1 MKHTSVAIIATT
13 LLSTSYSQLALAAG
27 HGSQKVIGQTTALIA
42 EADLPTV
49 MDAASST
56 SALKDGESANTNFP
70 FAEFKAIATVG
81 EVDATSGLALTGY
94 PDGQAAWLA
103 DDNTV
108 RVVYQSESYA
118 TMGSAPRP
126 ETYPWKMANGVT
138 FTGSHIH
145 TIDYDREK
153 FATFMGN
160 NESAKSMVKGSG
172 KLFNTVYNGF
182 GEIVST
188 PSHDPSQ
195 LAGKWG
201 NQTRPDGTLVQF
213 KSEFKLSQAN
223 YFFQS
228 FCGAWYEQANQY
240 GEGMGFADDVWLT
253 AEEWE
258 IGRMFPAGSSD
269 SAATLGLASV
279 VVDIAN
285 ETAYT
290 APALGQTGYEKLIPI
305 NPGHKDYVVIVA
317 AGYNHGQEPAP
328 NRIYVGMKNRAA
340 DGSQINY
347 ATASDRDAFLA
358 RNGLLYGKIYGL
370 ALTPETFET
379 LGLKIALDAKM
390 VDDYMKNADAPNRF
404 EGRFYPTSYQWAGFD
419 QPVAVQDTEMMLW
432 EQKDE
437 QPEGYVFFNG
447 DTKTEHPAV
456 DPSGAPRYFQNMTD
470 EGGLMGFDLGDLGKA
485 LAAANGDLPTH
496 LDVSVVR
503 SVAAVDG
510 ALTLNIGDQFK
521 TVGGDASIHMEEG
534 VAKMVA
540 PDGLYWSKTADGD
553 YLIVDED
560 SGNDFGERKYVL
572 TIDANMNVTDG
583 HLLAIAGGKHS
594 PRYQAG
600 VSALGGAFTKP
611 GTTEFSGSWP
621 VTALIERKADGSFYS
636 MDELK
641 GNARQRIRGAIPASQ
656 QTFVGVV
663 QARPESSGA
672 VEANAGDAGGQIFMF
687 TFDVNQ
693 PSTKL
698 ASK

>member
-1 MKHTSVAIIATT
+1 MNKIHVTLLATT
-13 LLSTSYSQLALAAG
+13 IISTAVAYVANADG
-27 HGSQKVIGQTTALIA
+27 HGKKIIGQTTALIA
-42 EADLPTV
+42 EAGLSGVT
-49 MDAASST
+49 DASLST
-56 SALKDGESANTNFP
+56 NILKDGESANTNFP
-70 FAEFKAIATVG
+70 YANFKAIATVG
-81 EVDATSGLALTGY
+81 EVDAKTGMALTGY

-103 DDNTV
+103 DDNTI

-118 TMGSAPRP
+118 TMGRAPKP
-126 ETYPWKMANGVT
+126 ETYPWQMMNGVT
-138 FTGSHIH
+138 FSGSHIH
-145 TIDYDREK
+145 TIDYDRAK
-153 FATFMGN
+153 FANFMN
-160 NESAKSMVKGSG
+160 NSNSAQNMVTGSG
-172 KLFNTVYNGF
+172 KLFNKVYNGF
-182 GEIVST
+182 GELVT
-188 PSHDPSQ
+188 APSFNPANLS
-195 LAGKWG
+195 GKWG
-201 NQTRPDGTLVQF
+201 NQTRPDGSLVQF
-213 KSEFKLSQAN
+213 KQGFRLSEAD

-228 FCGAWYEQANQY
+228 FCGAWYEQANKY

-258 IGRMFPAGSSD
+258 IGRMFPAGSAD

-290 APALGQTGYEKLIPI
+290 VPALGQTGYEKLMPI
-305 NPGHKDYVVIVA
+305 NSGHKDYVVIVA

-340 DGSQINY
+340 DGSKMNY
-347 ATASDRDAFLA
+347 ATANDRDAFLA

-370 ALTPETFET
+370 ALTPETYEE
-379 LGLKIALDAKM
+379 LGLEVALDAKM

-404 EGRFYPTSYQWAGFD
+404 KGRFYPTSYQWSGFD
-419 QPVAVQDTEMMLW
+419 KPVAVQDTEMMLW
-432 EQKDE
+432 ENEDE
-437 QPEGYVFFNG
+437 QPEGYAFFNG
-447 DTKTEHPAV
+447 DTKTEHPAA
-456 DPSGAPRYFQNMTD
+456 DPSGAARYFQNMTD
-470 EGGLMGFDLGDLGKA
+470 EGGLLGFDLGNLGST
-485 LAAANGDLPTH
+485 LASANGELPIH

-510 ALTLNIGDQFK
+510 VLTLKIGNEFK
-521 TVGGDASIHMEEG
+521 TVDGDASIHMEKG

-572 TIDANMNVTDG
+572 TIDANMNVTDA

-600 VSALGGAFTKP
+600 ISALGGAFTKP

-621 VTALIERKADGSFYS
+621 VTALIKRKSDGSFYS

-641 GNARQRIRGAIPASQ
+641 GTARQDIRSKISTSK
-656 QTFVGVV
+656 QTFIGVV

-672 VEANAGDAGGQIFMF
+672 VATNGADAGGQIFMF
-687 TFDVNQ
+687 NMDPTGM
-693 PSTKL
+693 KL

>member
-1 MKHTSVAIIATT
+1 MKNTPAILIATT
-13 LLSTSYSQLALAAG
+13 LVSTALTPLALAAG

-42 EADLPTV
+42 EAGLPTLV
-49 MDAASST
+49 NTQSERD
-56 SALKDGESANTNFP
+56 LKDGESANTDFP

-81 EVDATSGLALTGY
+81 EVDAKSGLALTGY

-103 DDNTV
+103 DDETV

-118 TMGSAPRP
+118 TMGKAPQP
-126 ETYPWKMANGVT
+126 ETYPWAMMNGVT

-145 TIDYDREK
+145 TIDYDRAK
-153 FATFMGN
+153 FASFMSHQDAAQG
-160 NESAKSMVKGSG
+160 MVKGSG
-172 KLFNTVYNGF
+172 KLFHTVYNGF
-182 GEIVST
+182 GEVVSSPT
-188 PSHDPSQ
+188 HDPSR
-195 LAGKWG
+195 LDGKWG
-201 NQTRPDGTLVQF
+201 NQTRPDGTLIQF
-213 KSEFKLSQAN
+213 KPDFKLSQAD

-228 FCGAWYEQANQY
+228 FCGAWYEQANKY

-269 SAATLGLASV
+269 SAATLGLASL

-290 APALGQTGYEKLIPI
+290 VPALGQTGYEKLMPI
-305 NPGHKDYVVIVA
+305 NSGHKDYVVIVA

-328 NRIYVGMKNRAA
+328 NRIYVGIKNRAA
-340 DGSQINY
+340 DGSEINY
-347 ATASDRDAFLA
+347 ATANQRDAFLA

-370 ALTPETFET
+370 ALTPETFT
-379 LGLKIALDAKM
+379 KLGLEVTLDAKM
-390 VDDYMKNADAPNRF
+390 VDEYMKDADAPNRF
-404 EGRFYPTSYQWAGFD
+404 EGRFYPTSFQWAGFD

-437 QPEGYVFFNG
+437 QPEGYAFFNG
-447 DTKTEHPAV
+447 DTKTEHPAA

-470 EGGLMGFDLGDLGKA
+470 EGGLMGFDLGDLGSA
-485 LAAANGDLPTH
+485 LAAANGDLPAY

-510 ALTLNIGDQFK
+510 ALILKIADQFK
-521 TVGGDASIHMEEG
+521 TKDGDASIHMEKG

-540 PDGLYWSKTADGD
+540 PDGLYWAKTTDGD

-572 TIDANMNVTDG
+572 TIDDDLNVTDA

-611 GTTEFSGSWP
+611 GTAEFSGSWP
-621 VTALIERKADGSFYS
+621 VTALIAQKADGSFYS
-636 MDELK
+636 MEELQ
-641 GNARQRIRGAIPASQ
+641 GSARQTIRGALPAAQ

-672 VEANAGDAGGQIFMF
+672 VQANGGDAGGQVFMF
-687 TFDVNQ
+687 TFDVNK
-693 PSTKL
+693 SSAKL

>member
-1 MKHTSVAIIATT
+1 MNKFHAALLATT
-13 LLSTSYSQLALAAG
+13 LMSTAVAYVASANEG
-27 HGSQKVIGQTTALIA
+27 QKTIGQTTALIA
-42 EADLPTV
+42 EAGLPGVT
-49 MDAASST
+49 DASLST
-56 SALKDGESANTNFP
+56 NSLKDGESANTNFP
-70 FAEFKAIATVG
+70 FANFKAIATVG
-81 EVDATSGLALTGY
+81 EVDAKTGMALTGY

-103 DDNTV
+103 DDDTI

-118 TMGSAPRP
+118 TMGRAPKP
-126 ETYPWKMANGVT
+126 ETYPWQMMNGVT

-145 TIDYDREK
+145 TIDYDRAK
-153 FATFMGN
+153 FANFMN
-160 NESAKSMVKGSG
+160 NSNSAQSMVTGSG
-172 KLFNTVYNGF
+172 KLFNKVYNGF
-182 GEIVST
+182 GELVT
-188 PSHDPSQ
+188 APSFNPANLS
-195 LAGKWG
+195 GKWG
-201 NQTRPDGTLVQF
+201 NQTRPDGSLIQF
-213 KSEFKLSQAN
+213 KPDFRLSKAN

-228 FCGAWYEQANQY
+228 FCGAWYEQANKY
-240 GEGMGFADDVWLT
+240 GAGMGFADDVWLT

-258 IGRMFPAGSSD
+258 IGRMFPAGSAD

-290 APALGQTGYEKLIPI
+290 VPALGQTGYEKLMPI
-305 NPGHKDYVVIVA
+305 NSGHKDYVVIVA

-340 DGSQINY
+340 DGSKMNY
-347 ATASDRDAFLA
+347 ATANDRDAFLA

-370 ALTPETFET
+370 ALTPETFKE
-379 LGLKIALDAKM
+379 LGLEIALDAKM
-390 VDDYMKNADAPNRF
+390 VDDYMKNGDAPNRF
-404 EGRFYPTSYQWAGFD
+404 KGRFYPTSYQWSGFD
-419 QPVAVQDTEMMLW
+419 KPVAVQDTEMMLW
-432 EQKDE
+432 ENEDE
-437 QPEGYVFFNG
+437 QPEGYAFFNG
-447 DTKTEHPAV
+447 DTKTEHPAA
-456 DPSGAPRYFQNMTD
+456 DPSGAARYFQNMTD
-470 EGGLMGFDLGDLGKA
+470 EGGLLGFDLGNLGQA
-485 LAAANGDLPTH
+485 LASANGELPMH

-503 SVAAVDG
+503 SVAVVDG
-510 ALTLNIGDQFK
+510 ALTLKIGNEFK
-521 TVGGDASIHMEEG
+521 TVDGDASIHMEKG

-572 TIDANMNVTDG
+572 TVDANMNVTDA
-583 HLLAIAGGKHS
+583 HLLAIAGGKYS

-611 GTTEFSGSWP
+611 GTAEFSGSWP
-621 VTALIERKADGSFYS
+621 VTALIERKSDGSFYS

-641 GNARQRIRGAIPASQ
+641 GTARQDIRSKISTSE

-672 VEANAGDAGGQIFMF
+672 VAANGGDAGGQIFMF
-687 TFDVNQ
+687 NMNPTGL
-693 PSTKL
+693 KL

>member
-1 MKHTSVAIIATT
+1 MNKFQVALLGTAFMSTT
-13 LLSTSYSQLALAAG
+13 VTYAA
-27 HGSQKVIGQTTALIA
+27 SADVAQKVIGQTQALIA
-42 EADLPTV
+42 EAGRPTV
-49 MDAASST
+49 TDTRASNDG
-56 SALKDGESANTNFP
+56 LKDGESANTNFP
-70 FAEFKAIATVG
+70 FANFKAIATVG
-81 EVDATSGLALTGY
+81 EVDKISGLALTGY

-103 DDNTV
+103 DDDTV

-118 TMGSAPRP
+118 TMGRAPKP
-126 ETYPWKMANGVT
+126 ETYPWQMVNGVT

-145 TIDYDREK
+145 TIDYDRAK
-153 FATFMGN
+153 FATFMN
-160 NESAKSMVKGSG
+160 NGDSAQSMVKGSG
-172 KLFNTVYNGF
+172 KLFNKVYNGF
-182 GEIVST
+182 GELVSA
-188 PSHDPSQ
+188 PSFDPSY
-195 LAGKWG
+195 LSGKWG

-213 KSEFKLSQAN
+213 KPDYRLAEAD

-228 FCGAWYEQANQY
+228 FCGAWYEQANKY
-240 GEGMGFADDVWLT
+240 GAGMGFADDVWLT

-290 APALGQTGYEKLIPI
+290 VPALGQTGYEKLMPI
-305 NPGHKDYVVIVA
+305 NSGHEDYVVIVA

-328 NRIYVGMKNRAA
+328 NRIYVGIKNRTA
-340 DGSQINY
+340 DGSEINY
-347 ATASDRDAFLA
+347 ATANARDTFLA

-370 ALTPETFET
+370 ALTPETYEK
-379 LGLKIALDAKM
+379 LGLEVALDAKM
-390 VDDYMKNADAPNRF
+390 VDAYMKNADAPNRF
-404 EGRFYPTSYQWAGFD
+404 KGRFFPTSYQWSGFD
-419 QPVAVQDTEMMLW
+419 NPVAVQDTEMMLW
-432 EQKDE
+432 ESKDE
-437 QPEGYVFFNG
+437 QPEGFAFFNG
-447 DTKTEHPAV
+447 DTKTEHPAA
-456 DPSGAPRYFQNMTD
+456 DPSGAARYFQNMTD
-470 EGGLMGFDLGDLGKA
+470 EGGLMGFDLGDLGAA
-485 LAAANGDLPTH
+485 LTSANGALPAY

-510 ALTLNIGDQFK
+510 ALTLKIGNAFK
-521 TVGGDASIHMEEG
+521 TVDGDASIHMEKG

-540 PDGLYWSKTADGD
+540 PDGLHWSKTADGD

-572 TIDANMNVTDG
+572 TIDADMNVTDG

-621 VTALIERKADGSFYS
+621 VTALIERKADGSFYA
-636 MDELK
+636 MAELK
-641 GNARQRIRGAIPASQ
+641 GTARQEIRSKI
-656 QTFVGVV
+656 QTSKQTYIGVV

-672 VEANAGDAGGQIFMF
+672 VARNGGDAGGQIFMF
-687 TFDVNQ
+687 TMN
-693 PSTKL
+693 PAGTKL
-698 ASK
+698 ASN

>member
-1 MKHTSVAIIATT
+1 MNKFQVALLGTAFMSTT
-13 LLSTSYSQLALAAG
+13 VTYAA
-27 HGSQKVIGQTTALIA
+27 SADVAQKVIGQTQALIA
-42 EADLPTV
+42 EAGRPTV
-49 MDAASST
+49 TDTRASNDG
-56 SALKDGESANTNFP
+56 LKDGESANTNFP
-70 FAEFKAIATVG
+70 FANFKAIATVG
-81 EVDATSGLALTGY
+81 EVDKISGLALTGY

-103 DDNTV
+103 DDDTV

-118 TMGSAPRP
+118 TMGRAPKP
-126 ETYPWKMANGVT
+126 ETYPWQMVNGVT

-145 TIDYDREK
+145 TIDYDRAK
-153 FATFMGN
+153 FATFMN
-160 NESAKSMVKGSG
+160 NADSAQSMVKGSG
-172 KLFNTVYNGF
+172 KLFNKVYNGF
-182 GEIVST
+182 GELVSA
-188 PSHDPSQ
+188 PSFDPSY
-195 LAGKWG
+195 LSGKWG

-213 KSEFKLSQAN
+213 KPDYRLAEAD

-228 FCGAWYEQANQY
+228 FCGAWYEQANKY
-240 GEGMGFADDVWLT
+240 GAGMGFADDVWLT

-290 APALGQTGYEKLIPI
+290 VPALGQTGYEKLMPI
-305 NPGHKDYVVIVA
+305 NSGHEDYVVIVA

-328 NRIYVGMKNRAA
+328 NRIYVGIKNRTA
-340 DGSQINY
+340 DGSEINY
-347 ATASDRDAFLA
+347 ATANARDTFLA

-370 ALTPETFET
+370 ALTPETYEK
-379 LGLKIALDAKM
+379 LGLEVALDAKM
-390 VDDYMKNADAPNRF
+390 VDAYMKNADAPNRF
-404 EGRFYPTSYQWAGFD
+404 KGRFFPTSYQWSGFD
-419 QPVAVQDTEMMLW
+419 NPVAVQDTEMMLW
-432 EQKDE
+432 ESKDE
-437 QPEGYVFFNG
+437 QPEGFAFFNG
-447 DTKTEHPAV
+447 DTKTEHPAA
-456 DPSGAPRYFQNMTD
+456 DPSGAARYFQNMTD
-470 EGGLMGFDLGDLGKA
+470 EGGLMGFDLGDLGAA
-485 LAAANGDLPTH
+485 LTSANGALPAY

-510 ALTLNIGDQFK
+510 ALTLKIGNAFK
-521 TVGGDASIHMEEG
+521 TVDGDASIHMEKG

-540 PDGLYWSKTADGD
+540 PDGLHWSKTADGD

-572 TIDANMNVTDG
+572 TIDADMNVTDG

-621 VTALIERKADGSFYS
+621 VTALIERKADGSFYA
-636 MDELK
+636 MAELK
-641 GNARQRIRGAIPASQ
+641 GTARQEIRSKI
-656 QTFVGVV
+656 QTSKQTYIGVV

-672 VEANAGDAGGQIFMF
+672 VARNGGDAGGQIFMF
-687 TFDVNQ
+687 TMN
-693 PSTKL
+693 PAGTKL
-698 ASK
+698 ASN

>member
-1 MKHTSVAIIATT
+1 MKNTPAILIATT
-13 LLSTSYSQLALAAG
+13 LVSTALTPLALAAG

-42 EADLPTV
+42 EAGLPTLV
-49 MDAASST
+49 NTQSERDLT
-56 SALKDGESANTNFP
+56 DGESANTDFP

-81 EVDATSGLALTGY
+81 EVDAKSGLALTGY

-103 DDNTV
+103 DDETV

-118 TMGSAPRP
+118 TMGKAPQP
-126 ETYPWKMANGVT
+126 ETYPWAMMNGVT

-145 TIDYDREK
+145 TIDYDRAK
-153 FATFMGN
+153 FASFMSHQDAAQ
-160 NESAKSMVKGSG
+160 EMVKGSG
-172 KLFNTVYNGF
+172 KLFHTVYNGF
-182 GEIVST
+182 GEVVSSPT
-188 PSHDPSQ
+188 HDPSR
-195 LAGKWG
+195 LDGKWG
-201 NQTRPDGTLVQF
+201 NQTRPDGTLIQF
-213 KSEFKLSQAN
+213 KPDFKLSQAD

-228 FCGAWYEQANQY
+228 FCGAWYEQANKY

-269 SAATLGLASV
+269 SAATLGLASL

-290 APALGQTGYEKLIPI
+290 VPALGQTGYEKLMPI
-305 NPGHKDYVVIVA
+305 NSGHKDYVVIVA

-328 NRIYVGMKNRAA
+328 NRIYVGIKNRAA
-340 DGSQINY
+340 DGSEINY
-347 ATASDRDAFLA
+347 ATANQRDAFLA

-370 ALTPETFET
+370 ALTPETFT
-379 LGLKIALDAKM
+379 KLGLEVTLDAKM
-390 VDDYMKNADAPNRF
+390 VDEYMKDADAPNRF
-404 EGRFYPTSYQWAGFD
+404 EGRFYPTSFQWAGFD

-437 QPEGYVFFNG
+437 QPEGYAFFNG
-447 DTKTEHPAV
+447 DTKTEHPAA

-470 EGGLMGFDLGDLGKA
+470 EGGLMGFDLGDLGSA
-485 LAAANGDLPTH
+485 LAAANGDLPAY

-510 ALTLNIGDQFK
+510 ALTLKIADQFK
-521 TVGGDASIHMEEG
+521 TKDGDASIHMEKG

-540 PDGLYWSKTADGD
+540 PDGLYWAKTTDGD

-572 TIDANMNVTDG
+572 TIDDNLNVTDA

-611 GTTEFSGSWP
+611 GTAEFSGSWP
-621 VTALIERKADGSFYS
+621 VTALIAQKADGSFYS
-636 MDELK
+636 MEELQ
-641 GNARQRIRGAIPASQ
+641 GSARQTIRGALPAAQ
-656 QTFVGVV
+656 QTFIGVV

-672 VEANAGDAGGQIFMF
+672 VEANGGDAGGQVFMF
-687 TFDVNQ
+687 TFDVNK
-693 PSTKL
+693 SSAKL
-698 ASK
+698 ASN

>member
-1 MKHTSVAIIATT
+1 MNKFQVALLGTAFMSTT
-13 LLSTSYSQLALAAG
+13 VTYAA
-27 HGSQKVIGQTTALIA
+27 SADVAQKVIGQTQALIA
-42 EADLPTV
+42 EAGRPTV
-49 MDAASST
+49 TDTRASNDG
-56 SALKDGESANTNFP
+56 LKDGESANTNFP
-70 FAEFKAIATVG
+70 FANFKAIATVG
-81 EVDATSGLALTGY
+81 EVDKISGLALTGY

-103 DDNTV
+103 DDDTV

-118 TMGSAPRP
+118 TMGRAPKP
-126 ETYPWKMANGVT
+126 ETYPWQMVNGVT

-145 TIDYDREK
+145 TIDYDRAK
-153 FATFMGN
+153 FATFMN
-160 NESAKSMVKGSG
+160 NGDSAQSMVKGSG
-172 KLFNTVYNGF
+172 KLFNKVYNGF
-182 GEIVST
+182 GELVSA
-188 PSHDPSQ
+188 PSFDPSY
-195 LAGKWG
+195 LSGKWG

-213 KSEFKLSQAN
+213 KPDYRLAEAD

-228 FCGAWYEQANQY
+228 FCGAWYEQANKY
-240 GEGMGFADDVWLT
+240 GAGMGFADDVWLT

-290 APALGQTGYEKLIPI
+290 VPALGQTGYEKLMPI
-305 NPGHKDYVVIVA
+305 NSGHEDYVVIVA

-328 NRIYVGMKNRAA
+328 NRIYVGIKNRTA
-340 DGSQINY
+340 DGSEINY
-347 ATASDRDAFLA
+347 ATANARDTFLA

-370 ALTPETFET
+370 ALTPETYEK
-379 LGLKIALDAKM
+379 LGLEVALDAKM
-390 VDDYMKNADAPNRF
+390 VDAYMKNADAPNRF
-404 EGRFYPTSYQWAGFD
+404 KGRFFPTSYQWSGFD
-419 QPVAVQDTEMMLW
+419 NPVAVQDTEMMLW
-432 EQKDE
+432 ESKDE
-437 QPEGYVFFNG
+437 QPEGFAFFNG
-447 DTKTEHPAV
+447 DTKTEHPAA
-456 DPSGAPRYFQNMTD
+456 DPSGAARYFQHMTD
-470 EGGLMGFDLGDLGKA
+470 EGGLMGFDLGDLGAA
-485 LAAANGDLPTH
+485 LTSAKGALPAY

-510 ALTLNIGDQFK
+510 ALTLKIGNAFK
-521 TVGGDASIHMEEG
+521 TVDGDASIHMEKG

-540 PDGLYWSKTADGD
+540 PDGLHWSKTADGD

-572 TIDANMNVTDG
+572 TIDADMNVTDG

-621 VTALIERKADGSFYS
+621 VTALIERKADDSFYA
-636 MDELK
+636 MAELK
-641 GNARQRIRGAIPASQ
+641 GTARQEIRSKI
-656 QTFVGVV
+656 QTSKQTYIGVV

-672 VEANAGDAGGQIFMF
+672 VARNGGDAGGQIFMF
-687 TFDVNQ
+687 TMN
-693 PSTKL
+693 PAGTKL
-698 ASK
+698 ASN

>member
-1 MKHTSVAIIATT
+1 MKNTPAILIATT
-13 LLSTSYSQLALAAG
+13 LASTVLTPLALAAG
-27 HGSQKVIGQTTALIA
+27 PGSQKMIGQTTALIA
-42 EADLPTV
+42 EAGLPTLV
-49 MDAASST
+49 NTQSERD
-56 SALKDGESANTNFP
+56 LKDGESANTDFP

-81 EVDATSGLALTGY
+81 EVDAKSGLALTGY

-103 DDNTV
+103 DDETV

-118 TMGSAPRP
+118 TMGKAPQP
-126 ETYPWKMANGVT
+126 ETYPWAMMNGVT

-145 TIDYDREK
+145 TIDYDRAK
-153 FATFMGN
+153 FASFMSHQDAAQG
-160 NESAKSMVKGSG
+160 MVKGSG
-172 KLFNTVYNGF
+172 KLFHTVYNGF
-182 GEIVST
+182 GEVVSSPT
-188 PSHDPSQ
+188 HDPSR
-195 LAGKWG
+195 LDGKWG

-213 KSEFKLSQAN
+213 KPDFKLSQAD

-228 FCGAWYEQANQY
+228 FCGAWYEQANKY

-269 SAATLGLASV
+269 SAATLGLASL

-290 APALGQTGYEKLIPI
+290 VPALGQTGYEKLMPI
-305 NPGHKDYVVIVA
+305 NSGHKDYVVIVA

-328 NRIYVGMKNRAA
+328 NRIYVGIKNRAA
-340 DGSQINY
+340 DGSEINY
-347 ATASDRDAFLA
+347 ATANQRDVFLA

-370 ALTPETFET
+370 ALTPETFT
-379 LGLKIALDAKM
+379 KLGLEVTLDAKM
-390 VDDYMKNADAPNRF
+390 VDEYMKDADAPNRF
-404 EGRFYPTSYQWAGFD
+404 EGRFYPTSFQWAGFD

-437 QPEGYVFFNG
+437 QPEGYAFFNG
-447 DTKTEHPAV
+447 DTKTEHPAA

-470 EGGLMGFDLGDLGKA
+470 EGGLMGFDLGDLGSA
-485 LAAANGDLPTH
+485 LAAANGDLPAY

-510 ALTLNIGDQFK
+510 ALTLKIADQFK
-521 TVGGDASIHMEEG
+521 TKDGDASIHMEKG

-540 PDGLYWSKTADGD
+540 PDGLYWAKTANGD

-572 TIDANMNVTDG
+572 TIDDNLNVTDA

-611 GTTEFSGSWP
+611 GTAEFSGSWP
-621 VTALIERKADGSFYS
+621 VTALIAQKADGSFYS
-636 MDELK
+636 MEELQ
-641 GNARQRIRGAIPASQ
+641 GSTRQTIRGAIPAAQ
-656 QTFVGVV
+656 QTFIGVV

-672 VEANAGDAGGQIFMF
+672 VEANGGDAGGQVFMF
-687 TFDVNQ
+687 TFDVNK
-693 PSTKL
+693 SSAKL
-698 ASK
+698 ASN